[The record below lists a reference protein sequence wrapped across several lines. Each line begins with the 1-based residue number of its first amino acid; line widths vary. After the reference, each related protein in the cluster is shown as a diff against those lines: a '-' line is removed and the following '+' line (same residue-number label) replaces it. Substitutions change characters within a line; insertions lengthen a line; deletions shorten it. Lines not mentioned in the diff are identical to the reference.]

1 MRVYLE
7 NKMTDE
13 EYQER
18 LEIVAG
24 DEPDFSFPIYYG
36 EDNDI

>member
-1 MRVYLE
+1 
-7 NKMTDE
+7 MTDE

-24 DEPDFSFPIYYG
+24 DEPDFSFPIHDG
-36 EDNDI
+36 ED